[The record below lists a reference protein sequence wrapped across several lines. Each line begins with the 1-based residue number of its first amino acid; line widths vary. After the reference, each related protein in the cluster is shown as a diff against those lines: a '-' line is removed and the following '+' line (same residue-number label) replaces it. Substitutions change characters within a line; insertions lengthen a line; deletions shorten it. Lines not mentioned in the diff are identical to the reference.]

1 LYARFF
7 HKLMRDEGL
16 ISSDEPFVR
25 LLTQG
30 MVLKDGSKM
39 SKSKGN
45 TVEPA
50 ALIEQYGADTVR
62 LFTMFAA
69 PPNQSLEWSDSGV
82 EGSARF
88 LRKLWRTMIAH
99 NASNI
104 VDLRELPLNSEQK
117 ALRLKTHS
125 TLLKVGDDIGR
136 RQTFNTAIAAVMELV
151 NTVTKFQE
159 EQDIISDT
167 TVARTS
173 LSVVH
178 EALEII
184 LLALSPIV
192 PHFCHALWKH
202 LGHADAIINC
212 PWPAADN
219 AALVQDEVHMVIQVN
234 GKLRSKLTV
243 PKDCDQSIIER
254 LALADSH
261 VCKFTDGLTVRK
273 VIVVPGKLV
282 NIVVS

>member
-1 LYARFF
+1 
-7 HKLMRDEGL
+7 
-16 ISSDEPFVR
+16 
-25 LLTQG
+25 

-99 NASNI
+99 NAANI
-104 VDLRELPLNSEQK
+104 IDFRELPLNSEQK

-178 EALEII
+178 EALEIV

-219 AALVQDEVHMVIQVN
+219 SALIQDEVHMVIQVN

-254 LALADSH
+254 LALEDSH